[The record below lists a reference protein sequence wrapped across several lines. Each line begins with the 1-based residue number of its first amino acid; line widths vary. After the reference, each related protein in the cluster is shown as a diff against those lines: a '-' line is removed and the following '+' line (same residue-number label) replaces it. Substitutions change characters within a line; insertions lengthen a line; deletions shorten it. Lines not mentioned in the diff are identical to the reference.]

1 MNIRRLLQTMTSI
14 NSRIQTK
21 NNIHFVVQGLPNFF
35 TSSAL
40 LSKDM
45 LIFRRKW
52 IFLHSIMKIISN
64 ITSKTS
70 NSFTKTLHSMQ
81 GLGMIFGVSLR
92 AWVTWPFINR
102 ILFLNEMKNI
112 RIRNVSMTH
121 GMCTSSRKIRAYAE
135 HLHRILI
142 HLKCERS
149 ME

>member
-1 MNIRRLLQTMTSI
+1 MKNKI
-14 NSRIQTK
+14 N
-21 NNIHFVVQGLPNFF
+21 FVVQGLPNFF

-45 LIFRRKW
+45 LISRRKW
-52 IFLHSIMKIISN
+52 IFFHSFMKIISN

-70 NSFTKTLHSMQ
+70 NSFTKKTLHSMQ

-102 ILFLNEMKNI
+102 MLFLNEMKNI
-112 RIRNVSMTH
+112 RNKNVSMTH
-121 GMCTSSRKIRAYAE
+121 GMSTSSTKIRAYAE